1 MPFSFCYIPIFSTVS
16 LGSLISIKSVV
27 GNIAAPSD
35 FLCPYL
41 LCVFNNKVNK
51 SKKYFMMTMISECLV
66 SSAGS
71 NPSGANSQSSR
82 DANAIRL
89 LHLFKYRHTH
99 KLSYFVFAC
108 FLLLWGYFEFSI
120 MRMNIALFIILQ
132 QIYLL
137 CLALYRQTLSIVSLD
152 CDYKIHAE
160 GQCLSELQVVITSN

>member
-1 MPFSFCYIPIFSTVS
+1 MFQYYQHFPW
-16 LGSLISIKSVV
+16 GSLISIKSVV
-27 GNIAAPSD
+27 KNIAAPLD

-51 SKKYFMMTMISECLV
+51 SKKYFMVTMISECLV

-71 NPSGANSQSSR
+71 NPSGANSQSSW
-82 DANAIRL
+82 DAINL

-108 FLLLWGYFEFSI
+108 FLLLWGHFDFSI
-120 MRMNIALFIILQ
+120 MKVNIALSIILQ

-137 CLALYRQTLSIVSLD
+137 CLSLYRQTVSIVSLD
-152 CDYKIHAE
+152 CDYKINAE